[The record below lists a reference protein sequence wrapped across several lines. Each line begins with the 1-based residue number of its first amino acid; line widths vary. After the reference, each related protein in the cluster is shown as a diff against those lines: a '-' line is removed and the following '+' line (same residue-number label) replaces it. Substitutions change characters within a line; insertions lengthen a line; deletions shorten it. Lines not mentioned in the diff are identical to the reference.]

1 MAYVATDD
9 SLFRRY
15 CVESRMN
22 ASPKVDDDV
31 FVRPL
36 METMAQQLSIFPPV
50 GDKTHRPEFIRLGF
64 IDKGSP
70 NAFVDAWEGGACVC
84 LHSGLLLSILEAAIQ
99 LQDRLGAFNERPVSS
114 ETKLHDPIGMTSYLN
129 LLRRVDRDDTL
140 FDAPEDRED
149 EATWRAQNFVS
160 SGLQF
165 VVLHEFAHIAFGHL
179 GYLKHFGGQAKLFE
193 FDEPDCPTGTDDL
206 ETRYFFEHEADVFAL
221 ETVLRSALGR
231 QIYGQSP
238 EHASGEEVFTII
250 VSYLTTVFGWITL
263 ENELGRS
270 SASVHPLSFERL
282 FALPLAVQG
291 LLAENSAYE
300 APLGTA
306 LNRARILLAKTVPKH
321 PKLANIARIFSP
333 QTLAGIDQKID
344 WMRRMDEKTAVRLDF
359 RL

>member
-1 MAYVATDD
+1 MNVATDD

-15 CVESRMN
+15 CIESRLN
-22 ASPKVDDDV
+22 ASPKVDDDF

-36 METMAQQLSIFPPV
+36 METMTQQLSLFPSV
-50 GDKTHRPEFIRLGF
+50 GDKIHNTEFIRLGF

-99 LQDRLGAFNERPVSS
+99 LQDRLGAFNERPGSS
-114 ETKLHDPIGMTSYLN
+114 ETEFDDHIGMTSYLN
-129 LLRRVDRDDTL
+129 LLRRVDRDDSL

-165 VVLHEFAHIAFGHL
+165 VVLHEFAHITFGHL
-179 GYLKHFGGQAKLFE
+179 GFLKHQGGQAKLFE
-193 FDEPDCPTGTDDL
+193 FNELDIPTGMDDL

-231 QIYGQSP
+231 QIARHSP
-238 EHASGEEVFTII
+238 EHTSGEEVFTII

-270 SASVHPLSFERL
+270 PASVHPLSFERL
-282 FALPLAVQG
+282 FALPMAVQG

-300 APLGTA
+300 GPLGTA
-306 LNRARILLAKTVPKH
+306 LNRSRVLLAKTVSKY

-344 WMRRMDEKTAVRLDF
+344 WMRRMDEQTAARLDF